1 MAKIKRKL
9 KTALQLLTALTICAG
24 SLSAVPI
31 SDIRAED
38 STYLYGDIDCD
49 GIITVSDLSAIK
61 SYLLGSYQPTDSMVI
76 KSMDVTGD
84 GNVTDA
90 DVKML
95 GEYILGKATSFP
107 AGVYVPLQPSLDVYW
122 AIEAI
127 YHEAIEET
135 TNAGFA
141 GDAYVNYHNNAN
153 SYIVWDV
160 NAEQNGNYEVSFR
173 FANGTTADR
182 TCHIYLS
189 GDRTQYYEINFPSTG
204 SWTDWQTA
212 TVVLPLN
219 AGSNIIKVQ
228 SALDSGGPNM
238 DYLSL
243 MPTSTASS
251 PTQPITAGTVIGS
264 GNYQV
269 EDLNRGAIAVN
280 TGNGILVSWR
290 MLATDD
296 ENTVYKVYRNG
307 VNQVVYEGTIADA
320 TCYLDKSGTTADW
333 YTVDVYQAGA
343 CTEFACF
350 ATQLYNNVSSGGV
363 MSIPLNIPAGVT
375 TPDGET
381 CTYAPNDCTVGDVD
395 GDGEYEIIVK
405 WNPSNAKDNA
415 QSGYTGNVYIDCYKL
430 NGEHLWRIDLGRNI
444 RAGAHYTQMLC
455 GDFDGDGKSELCMK
469 TSDGTVDGQ
478 GNVIGNANADYRNPS
493 GYILTGNEY
502 YTLFDGETGKALD
515 TINYKP
521 ARGNV
526 SDWGDNY
533 GNRVDRFL
541 GAVTYIDGKQCAIT
555 VRGYYTRLT
564 AVCYTVVN
572 DKLVEKWYFDTNNSA
587 NAAAFGSGNHN
598 CMTADVDGDGNFELI
613 LGASCIDDDG
623 TLLWA
628 NGNGHGDAMHLGPF
642 QRNSNKLY
650 LWCCHE
656 NSPYGCS
663 LIDAATGKTV
673 FRYTAGGDTG
683 RCMAGN
689 FIAGNDG
696 AEMACG
702 SDGNLYDLQGNAV
715 GTWSQVTKWG
725 MNSAVYWDGDLERE
739 VLDRTMVDKYGV
751 GRLFTGSDMAYNNGS
766 KSNACLTADIF
777 GDWREE
783 MIFGSG
789 DGSKLHIVSTA
800 YETQYG
806 MHTLMQDAQYRCQV
820 AGQNIAYNQ
829 PPNPSFWLGTGDPTP
844 AQPSVYLVKAR

>member
-1 MAKIKRKL
+1 MSKIKRKL
-9 KTALQLLTALTICAG
+9 GKTLQVLTALAICAG
-24 SLSAVPI
+24 SLSAVPA
-31 SDIRAED
+31 SDIRAAEE
-38 STYLYGDIDCD
+38 SVYLYGDPNRD
-49 GIITVSDLSAIK
+49 GIISTSDLSAVK
-61 SYLLGSYQPTDSMVI
+61 AYLLSNYQPNDSMIV

-84 GNVTDA
+84 GDVTDA
-90 DVKML
+90 DAKL
-95 GEYILGKATSFP
+95 LAEYILGKASAFT
-107 AGVYVPLQPSLDVYW
+107 AGVYVPAQTLPDVYW
-122 AIEAI
+122 AIEAT

-135 TNAGFA
+135 INSGFA
-141 GDAYVNYHNNAN
+141 GEAYVNYHNNAN
-153 SYIVWDV
+153 SYIVWNVD
-160 NAEQNGNYEVSFR
+160 AEQSGNYAVSFR
-173 FANGTTADR
+173 YANGTSSDR
-182 TCHIYLS
+182 TCRLYLS
-189 GDRTQYYEINFPSTG
+189 GDRTQYYEISFPSTG
-204 SWTDWQTA
+204 TWTDWQTT
-212 TVVLPLN
+212 TVVLPLT
-219 AGSNIIKVQ
+219 AGSNIIKLQ
-228 SALDSGGPNM
+228 SALESGGPNV
-238 DYLSL
+238 DYLAL
-243 MPTSTASS
+243 APTSEETAIAKE
-251 PTQPITAGTVIGS
+251 ITPGTVIGS
-264 GNYQV
+264 GKYQAD
-269 EDLNRGAIAVN
+269 DLNRGAIAVN

-307 VNQVVYEGTIADA
+307 VNQVLYEGTIANA
-320 TCYLDKSGTTADW
+320 TCYLDKNGTTADW

-343 CTEFACF
+343 CTEFACY
-350 ATQLYNNVSSGGV
+350 ATQLYNKVSSGGV
-363 MSIPLNIPAGVT
+363 MSIPLSIPNGVT
-375 TPDGET
+375 TPDGVT
-381 CTYAPNDCTVGDVD
+381 CTYSPNDCTVGDVD
-395 GDGEYEIIVK
+395 GDGEYEIILK
-405 WNPSNAKDNA
+405 WDPSNAKDNA

-430 NGEHLWRIDLGRNI
+430 NGKQLWRIDLGRNI
-444 RAGAHYTQMLC
+444 RAGAHYTQMVC
-455 GDFDGDGKSELCMK
+455 GDFDSDGKAELCMK

-478 GNVIGNANADYRNPS
+478 GTVIGNANADYRNSS

-515 TINYKP
+515 TIDYKP

-526 SDWGDNY
+526 SGWGDNY

-572 DKLVEKWYFDTNNSA
+572 DKLVEKWYFDTNNAA
-587 NAAAFGSGNHN
+587 NSAAFGDGNHN
-598 CMTADVDGDGNFELI
+598 CMTADVDGDGNFELV

-623 TLLWA
+623 SLLWC
-628 NGNGHGDAMHLGPF
+628 NENGHGDAMHLGPF
-642 QRNSNKLY
+642 QRNSDKIY

-656 NSPYGCS
+656 NAPFGCS
-663 LIDAATGKTV
+663 LIDAATGKTI
-673 FRYTAGGDTG
+673 FRNTGTKDTG

-689 FIAGNDG
+689 FIAGNG
-696 AEMACG
+696 GTELACG
-702 SDGNLYDLQGNAV
+702 SNGNLYDLQGNAV
-715 GTWSQVTKWG
+715 GSWSEITKWG

-766 KSNACLTADIF
+766 KSNACLTADIL

-789 DGSKLHIVSTA
+789 DGSMLHIVSTA

-820 AGQNIAYNQ
+820 AGQNITYNQ

-844 AQPSVYLVKAR
+844 AQPSVYLVK